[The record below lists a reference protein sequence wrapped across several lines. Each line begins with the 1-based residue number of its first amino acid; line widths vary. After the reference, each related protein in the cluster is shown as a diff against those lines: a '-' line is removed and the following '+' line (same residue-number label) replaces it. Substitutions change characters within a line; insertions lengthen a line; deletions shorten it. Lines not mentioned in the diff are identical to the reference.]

1 MEQSRHHGTVGCVA
15 EIIDNIAVP
24 DMSVLLA
31 ELSEE
36 APGVTQILSKEVLE
50 KISCIKVLTD
60 PPTTAL
66 GCDGARALIC
76 DTGCLSHLSCNSC
89 CTPDV
94 KTGSSQAAIWT

>member
-50 KISCIKVLTD
+50 NQV
-60 PPTTAL
+60 
-66 GCDGARALIC
+66 R
-76 DTGCLSHLSCNSC
+76 CLWVAGMLC
-89 CTPDV
+89 
-94 KTGSSQAAIWT
+94 